1 MKRLENKVAVITGG
15 NSGMGLATALL
26 WAKEGAKVV
35 VTARNENRLAES
47 SYLEEKGIRVIKAD
61 VNKKEDLQD
70 LFKAVK
76 EEFGQIDIV
85 FANAG
90 GGKVRPID
98 MIDDDH
104 IDDTFN
110 TNVKGVINTVQ
121 AALPYFNGHGGS
133 ILLNTSVTNVKGMP
147 GLSVY
152 AATKAAV
159 RSLARSF
166 TAELLPRGIRVNA
179 ISPGPIDTPIFG
191 KMDLSEEEMQE
202 FAGSIVNAVPMGRTG
217 KSEEIAN
224 AALFLASDES
234 SFISGTELAVDGGMV
249 QI

>member
-1 MKRLENKVAVITGG
+1 MNRLENKVAVITGG
-15 NSGMGLATALL
+15 NSGMGLATAQLF
-26 WAKEGAKVV
+26 AKEGAKVY
-35 VTARNENRLAES
+35 VTARNEQRLLES
-47 SYLEEKGIRVIKAD
+47 SFLEEEGIRVLKAD
-61 VNKKEDLQD
+61 VSKKEDLQE
-70 LFKAVK
+70 LFRIVK
-76 EEFGQIDIV
+76 EETGQVDIV

-90 GGKVRPID
+90 GGKVRPLE

-104 IDDTFN
+104 IDDSFN

-121 AALPYFNGHGGS
+121 SSLPYFNGNGGT
-133 ILLNTSVTNVKGMP
+133 ILLNTSVSNVKGMP

-166 TAELLPRGIRVNA
+166 TAELLPKGIRVNA
-179 ISPGPIDTPIFG
+179 ISPGPINTPIFG
-191 KMDLSEEEMQE
+191 KMDLTDEQAQE
-202 FAGSIVNAVPMGRTG
+202 FANNVASSVPMGRAGTT
-217 KSEEIAN
+217 EEIAN

-249 QI
+249 QV